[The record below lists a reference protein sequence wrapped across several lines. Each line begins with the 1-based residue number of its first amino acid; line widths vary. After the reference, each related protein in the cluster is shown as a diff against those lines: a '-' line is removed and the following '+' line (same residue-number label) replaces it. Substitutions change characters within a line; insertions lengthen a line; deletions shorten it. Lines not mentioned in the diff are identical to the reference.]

1 MSHTDFIED
10 LIAWIDNNL
19 EGKLDLDTVAR
30 RAGYSKWYLQRMFKH
45 HTGISLGEYIRNAR
59 LKDAATRLANS
70 QAPIMDVAM
79 SLGFDSQQ
87 SFNRSFKR
95 QFGESPGAWRRHV
108 SQGHSGAAGHL

>member
-1 MSHTDFIED
+1 MSHTDFIDD
-10 LIAWIDNNL
+10 LIAWIDGNL
-19 EGKLDLDTVAR
+19 EGRLDLDTVAK
-30 RAGYSKWYLQRMFKH
+30 RAGYSKWYLQRMFKSN
-45 HTGISLGEYIRNAR
+45 TGISLGEYIRNAR
-59 LKDAATRLANS
+59 LKDAAARLATS

-108 SQGHSGAAGHL
+108 GSSYPTARCA